1 MIQIKNL
8 DNNDKKIIE
17 QIVKIHLETFEGFFL
32 TFMGKGFLKQMYSSY
47 IRHDKSNILVAIDE
61 NVVVGFL
68 AYSEDMSGLYKHM
81 IKRRLIPFAWYSL
94 GAFLRKPKVFIR
106 LIRAFLKPGESKRE
120 ESYIEL
126 ASIGV
131 DPQAKGQ
138 GIGTK
143 LIERLKDEVDFSAF
157 AYITL
162 ETDVENNE
170 YANKFYRK
178 NGFNVEREFET
189 REGRKMYEYR
199 YTKEKKD

>member
-1 MIQIKNL
+1 MIQIKTL
-8 DNNDKKIIE
+8 ENNDKKIIE
-17 QIVKIHLETFEGFFL
+17 QIVKIHMETFEGFFL

-47 IRHDKSNILVAIDE
+47 VRHDKSNILVATDE

-94 GAFLRKPKVFIR
+94 GAFFRKPKVFIR
-106 LIRAFLKPGESKRE
+106 LIRAFLKPGESIRTE
-120 ESYIEL
+120 NYIEL

-131 DPQAKGQ
+131 NPQIKGL
-138 GIGTK
+138 GIGTQ
-143 LIERLKDEVDFSAF
+143 LIEHLKGKVDFSAF
-157 AYITL
+157 EYITL

>member
-1 MIQIKNL
+1 MIQIKTL
-8 DNNDKKIIE
+8 ETNDKKIIE
-17 QIVKIHLETFEGFFL
+17 QIVKIHMETFEGFFL

-47 IRHDKSNILVAIDE
+47 VRHDKSNILVATDE

-94 GAFLRKPKVFIR
+94 GAFFRKPKVFMR
-106 LIRAFLKPGESKRE
+106 LIRAFLKPSESTRAE
-120 ESYIEL
+120 NYIEL

-131 DPQAKGQ
+131 DPQTKGQ

-143 LIERLKDEVDFSAF
+143 LIETLKNEVDFSAF
-157 AYITL
+157 EYITL

-170 YANKFYRK
+170 GANKFYLK
-178 NGFNVEREFET
+178 NGFRIEREFET

-199 YTKEKKD
+199 YAKEKKD

>member
-17 QIVKIHLETFEGFFL
+17 QIVKIHMETFEGFFL

-47 IRHDKSNILVAIDE
+47 VQHDKSNILVAIDE

-94 GAFLRKPKVFIR
+94 GAFFRKPKVFIR
-106 LIRAFLKPGESKRE
+106 LIRAFLKPSESIRTE
-120 ESYIEL
+120 NYIEL

-131 DPQAKGQ
+131 NPQTKGQ

-143 LIERLKDEVDFSAF
+143 LIEHLKGNVDFSAF
-157 AYITL
+157 EYITL

-170 YANKFYRK
+170 YANKFYQK

>member
-1 MIQIKNL
+1 MIQIKTLENS
-8 DNNDKKIIE
+8 DKKTIE

-47 IRHDKSNILVAIDE
+47 VAHEKSNILVATDD
-61 NVVVGFL
+61 NAVVGFL
-68 AYSEDMSGLYKHM
+68 AYSQDMSGLYKHM
-81 IKRRLIPFAWYSL
+81 IKRRLVPFAWYSL
-94 GAFLRKPKVFIR
+94 GAFLRKPKVFMR

-170 YANKFYRK
+170 YANKFYQK
-178 NGFNVEREFET
+178 NGFKIEREFQT

-199 YTKEKKD
+199 YAQEKKD